1 MKDLPTGYNT
11 FEDGYS
17 RGRRWIMRV
26 VRPIRWKMRGF
37 LALRRTIL
45 VELRWR
51 LGDEIMAL
59 PVLAALQKRYSRDT
73 LVLWTNHPELMGK
86 ADLGFAL
93 NVYPQRVDRY
103 ILLRGADRRIPRQTE
118 YAKKAGIPVP
128 APITPILIGD
138 PSADWLARLPTG
150 GGPLLALAPGAS
162 WPNKRWPVER
172 WAILAQRLQAAGMRV
187 FLLGKG
193 DSAPSGDIVS
203 FIGETSTVEA
213 GQLLR
218 KADLLVCCDSGLMH
232 LALAVGTPVL
242 ALFGPTSPEFL
253 TSSPFLHPISQS
265 RPCAGFWNRA
275 DQVPAPGLCAC
286 GYESCLE
293 SISVDPVF
301 KEVQRLVGSIPTH
314 GG

>member
-1 MKDLPTGYNT
+1 MHGLPTGDDT

-17 RGRRWIMRV
+17 LLRRWLMRI
-26 VRPIRWKMRGF
+26 VRPIRWKVRGF
-37 LALRRTIL
+37 LGLRRAIL

-59 PVLAALQKRYSRDT
+59 PVLTALHERYSGDE
-73 LVLWTNHPELMGK
+73 LVLWTNHPKLMKK
-86 ADLGFAL
+86 ALHGISI
-93 NVYPQRVDRY
+93 NTYPQRVDRY

-128 APITPILIGD
+128 APVSPILIGD
-138 PSADWLARLPTG
+138 PSANWLARLPTG
-150 GGPLLALAPGAS
+150 GGPLLVLAPGAS
-162 WPNKRWPVER
+162 WPSKRWPVER
-172 WAILAQRLQAAGMRV
+172 WEALIERLQAAGMRV
-187 FLLGKG
+187 CLLGK
-193 DSAPSGDIVS
+193 DDCAPSGDIVS